1 MRAPSVP
8 GTTGDPVR
16 GSECGIRLPGVHED
30 HLRASVL
37 RFHEPVRDPHRAVDR
52 AADEHDHG
60 RVIVIR
66 VDLILSLILLSEREN
81 PAGVPRCVAGCLVPD
96 LIDRP
101 KRKGRPLLN
110 AGERVARV
118 DDGGFAILLDDRL
131 QLLRDPVERLVPRD
145 FLKLSFAPGA
155 DPLQRLLQPV
165 GACPEHRGLR
175 RAPAHAALR
184 MRRIREHAHRRETRL
199 HARLLHDDET
209 ASAAANLAGDGVCF
223 PPFFLQGFNLL
234 RDHFP

>member
-1 MRAPSVP
+1 MCHEVRGVRLPREELGVVKLLPDHHLEHRENESAIRPRHHR
-8 GTTGDPVR
+8 DPVR

-110 AGERVARV
+110 AGERSGSDSM
-118 DDGGFAILLDDRL
+118 DDSFSTGVLSSSCEPVISLSVFTGERFSADTIAVSKDKKHIDRIKSQLHIIFKYLFHLFCFILNLSL
-131 QLLRDPVERLVPRD
+131 SSFLILV
-145 FLKLSFAPGA
+145 K
-155 DPLQRLLQPV
+155 
-165 GACPEHRGLR
+165 
-175 RAPAHAALR
+175 
-184 MRRIREHAHRRETRL
+184 
-199 HARLLHDDET
+199 
-209 ASAAANLAGDGVCF
+209 
-223 PPFFLQGFNLL
+223 
-234 RDHFP
+234 